1 MCKAGEIQD
10 AYNIAIEDWEADPA
24 NVWTQRE
31 VGWAIYYKMK
41 ALAQTGDY
49 DHLVEQLEQLKSLD
63 RLTVEEDSMI
73 FENVVRSFG
82 GYFKSN
88 AFLNDNDP
96 MQKLSAV
103 IQKLQEYGFNEEY
116 IQQQAGW
123 ALYYLIK
130 ADADAGKY
138 DSLVTHLDKLK
149 SLDQLTMEQD
159 RIIFDNMLFAVCKYI
174 KNNVFL
180 NDPSAPSKLS
190 AIFSILKDYDF
201 NPSRGYSYLL
211 QIHLKFVDFWNEIV
225 DFFEWWNL
233 DKLTQEDYTP
243 FENQKGQKMMTL
255 AERAFIANSK
265 ALLKLKDLGRIEEFL
280 PKLDA
285 LMNAHLEMTYPGYF
299 YGKLLL
305 SLGNNEEEA
314 LKVVIPFAR
323 KKLTEFWVWQLL
335 SDVFSHNQEKQLAC
349 LLRAVNCKTKETFLG
364 KVRIKLAKL
373 YMTKQQYDKARFHI
387 DKVTRCYV
395 EQGWKLPPEINNWMH
410 EQWLNRTQ
418 PNGNEDV
425 DYMAITNTILCEGTE
440 EAIAIVTYFDQQS
453 KRVSMIYGY
462 QKRLSQKLRI
472 KVGPGAVLKINYI
485 IEAEGKPK
493 ILNAVKGNFPNDL
506 QYAEV
511 VQGIVD
517 KRDDKPFA
525 FLKVGTQRYFIPPN
539 TVQKFHVGNGET
551 LKALAVYDYDK
562 KKDSWNWV
570 CISINK

>member
-1 MCKAGEIQD
+1 MCKAGQIQE
-10 AYNIAIEDWEADPA
+10 AYNIAINDWEADPA

-41 ALAQTGDY
+41 AFAEAGDY
-49 DHLVEQLEQLKSLD
+49 DHLLQHLEQLRSLEK
-63 RLTVEEDSMI
+63 LTVEEDSMI

-88 AFLNDNDP
+88 AFLSNNDP
-96 MQKLSAV
+96 MPKLSAV
-103 IQKLQEYGFNEEY
+103 MQKLQEHGFDEQH

-138 DSLVTHLDKLK
+138 DALVTHLNKLK

-159 RIIFDNMLFAVCKYI
+159 SMIFDNMLFAVCKYI

-180 NDPSAPSKLS
+180 NDPSSPSRLS
-190 AIFSILKDYDF
+190 EIFNQLKDYQF

-211 QIHLKFVDFWNEIV
+211 QNHLKFVDFWNEIA

-233 DKLTQEDYTP
+233 DNLTQEDYTP

-280 PKLDA
+280 PKLDT
-285 LMNAHLEMTYPGYF
+285 LMSIHPEMTYPGYF

-305 SLGNNEEEA
+305 SLGDNEEEA

-323 KKLTEFWVWQLL
+323 KKSTEFWVWQLL
-335 SDVFSHNQEKQLAC
+335 SDVFAHDQEKQLAC
-349 LLRAVNCKTKETFLG
+349 LLRAVDCKTKETFLG
-364 KVRIKLAKL
+364 KVRIKLAD
-373 YMTKQQYDKARFHI
+373 YYVRNQQYDKARFHI

-395 EQGWKLPPEINNWMH
+395 EQGWKLPNEINYWMH
-410 EQWLNRTQ
+410 EPWLNTTI
-418 PNGNEDV
+418 PNGDTGM
-425 DYMAITNTILCEGTE
+425 DYKAITDAILCEGTE

-453 KRVSMIYGY
+453 KRVSMIYGW

-485 IEAEGKPK
+485 LEADGKPK
-493 ILNAVKGNFPNDL
+493 VLNAVKGTFSNNL
-506 QYAEV
+506 QFAKV
-511 VQGIVD
+511 VQGTIS
-517 KRDDKPFA
+517 KRDDKLFA
-525 FLKVGTQRYFIPPN
+525 FLKTGTQDYFISPA
-539 TVQKFHVGNGET
+539 TVQKYHITNGDVV
-551 LKALAVYDYDK
+551 KALAVYDFDRK
-562 KKDSWNWV
+562 KETWNWI